1 MPFNS
6 ERKCIMGK
14 DQTSAFASFPVETAF
29 LLEGLKRGD
38 ELAFASLYER
48 YANLLLSY
56 GTGFGFGKEDI
67 EDAMQEVFCNLYL
80 HHHQVG
86 EIRNL
91 KFYLFRALKNKLLNI
106 SRLTMDT
113 CPVEAEESAFHTEVD
128 ILDGL
133 IDEEER
139 KLLKQRVES
148 YLNTL
153 TGRQREAIYLR
164 YMEELDYEEIA
175 ALMDMTVPSVRNLVF
190 RAVKQLRDS
199 RFSSFMGLIVLSIVK

>member
-1 MPFNS
+1 MW
-6 ERKCIMGK
+6 K
-14 DQTSAFASFPVETAF
+14 DQTSEFASFPVETAV

-38 ELAFASLYER
+38 EFAFASLYER

-56 GTGFGFGKEDI
+56 GTGLGFGQEDI
-67 EDAMQEVFCNLYL
+67 EDAIQEIFCNLYL
-80 HHHQVG
+80 HHRQVG

-91 KFYLFRALKNKLLNI
+91 KFYLLRALKNKLLNI
-106 SRLTMDT
+106 CRITMDT
-113 CPVEAEESAFHTEVD
+113 YPIEVEEMDFQTEVD

-139 KLLKQRVES
+139 KLLKQKIES
-148 YLNTL
+148 YLNSL
-153 TGRQREAIYLR
+153 TARQREAIYLR

-175 ALMDMTVPSVRNLVF
+175 SLMGMTVPSVRNLVF

-199 RFSSFMGLIVLSIVK
+199 HLSSFMIFIMLLIVK

>member
-1 MPFNS
+1 M
-6 ERKCIMGK
+6 RK
-14 DQTSAFASFPVETAF
+14 DQTSEFASFPAEVAF
-29 LLEGLKRGD
+29 LLEGLKKGD

-56 GTGFGFGKEDI
+56 GTGLGFGREDI
-67 EDAMQEVFCNLYL
+67 EDAIQEVFCNLYL
-80 HHHQVG
+80 HHLQVG

-91 KFYLFRALKNKLLNI
+91 KFYLLRALKNKLLNI
-106 SRLTMDT
+106 YRMTMDT
-113 CPVEAEESAFHTEVD
+113 YLAEVEEMDFHTEVN

-139 KLLKQRVES
+139 KLLKQKVES
-148 YLNTL
+148 YLGTL

-175 ALMDMTVPSVRNLVF
+175 SLMDMTVPSVRNLVF
-190 RAVKQLRDS
+190 RAVKQLRDNHL
-199 RFSSFMGLIVLSIVK
+199 SSFMSLIMLSIVK